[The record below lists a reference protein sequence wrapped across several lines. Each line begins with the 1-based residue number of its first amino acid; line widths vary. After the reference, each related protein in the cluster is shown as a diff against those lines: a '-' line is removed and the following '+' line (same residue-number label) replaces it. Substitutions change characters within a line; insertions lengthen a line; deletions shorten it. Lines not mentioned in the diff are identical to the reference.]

1 MITQGSTVEVHYT
14 GRFPNEEQSFDSS
27 EGRDPLKFEVGVGQV
42 IPGFENA
49 ILGKNVGD
57 KVQVTISATEA
68 YGEVREDLFVQVPL
82 DKLPG
87 DVIVGQ
93 ELQAD
98 SGNGQPVRV
107 VVEAVNEDHV
117 VINGNHPL
125 AGKDLVFDIEVV
137 SVQKTETETETETQ
151 A

>member
-87 DVIVGQ
+87 EVEVGQ

>member
-1 MITQGSTVEVHYT
+1 MITQGRTVEVHYT
-14 GRFPNEEQSFDSS
+14 GRFPNEEQAFDSS
-27 EGRDPLKFEVGVGQV
+27 EGRDPLKFDVGVGQV

-57 KVQVTISATEA
+57 KVQVTISATDA

-87 DVIVGQ
+87 EVEVGQ

-125 AGKDLVFDIEVV
+125 AGKELVFDIEVI
-137 SVQKTETETETETQ
+137 SVEAKTEETEPQ

>member
-1 MITQGSTVEVHYT
+1 MVTQGSTVEVHYT
-14 GRFPNEEQSFDSS
+14 GRFPNNEVFDTS
-27 EGRDPLKFEVGVGQV
+27 EGRDPLQFQVGTGQI

-49 ILGKNVGD
+49 ILGKNVGE
-57 KVQVTISATEA
+57 KVTINIPAAEA
-68 YGEVREDLFVQVPL
+68 YGEVRNELFVQVPL

-87 DVIVGQ
+87 QVEVGQ

-98 SGNGQPVRV
+98 GGDGQPVRV

-125 AGKDLVFDIEVV
+125 AGKDLVFDIEIV
-137 SVQKTETETETETQ
+137 SVQ
-151 A
+151 

>member
-14 GRFPNEEQSFDSS
+14 GRFPNEEQPFDSS
-27 EGRDPLKFEVGVGQV
+27 EGRDPLKFDVGVGQV

-57 KVQVTISATEA
+57 KVQVTIPATEA
-68 YGEVREDLFVQVPL
+68 YGEVREDLFVQVPF

-87 DVIVGQ
+87 EVEVGQ

-117 VINGNHPL
+117 IINGNHPL
-125 AGKDLVFDIEVV
+125 AGRDLVFDIEVV
-137 SVQKTETETETETQ
+137 SVEAKTETETETQ